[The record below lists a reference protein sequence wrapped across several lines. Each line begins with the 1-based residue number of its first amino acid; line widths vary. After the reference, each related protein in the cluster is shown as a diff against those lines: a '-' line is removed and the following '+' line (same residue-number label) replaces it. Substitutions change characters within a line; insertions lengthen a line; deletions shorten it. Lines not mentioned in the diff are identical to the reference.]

1 MELEISP
8 AELAKTEER
17 ACARRVTLAY
27 RRGKR
32 DGRRELLDELTR
44 GGAFTSARGHR
55 LANRA
60 RHAIELDEAR
70 EG

>member
-1 MELEISP
+1 MPDAPVQVTDEDIM
-8 AELAKTEER
+8 
-17 ACARRVTLAY
+17 RVASLRLTHAY

-44 GGAFTSARGHR
+44 GGAFTSARGNR

-60 RHAIELDEAR
+60 RHELEVQEAR